1 MSGDAAAAGVELRRL
16 DATETLDLGPGA
28 AYRVVD
34 GTVLVFAVSAGARR
48 VRVLDA
54 GPGELLAG
62 VELPGDP
69 APHLI
74 GVGLP
79 GTTVA
84 PTAPDPAA
92 LERMAADADAALRAD
107 EERAADASEALG
119 LGTRYDERVIDDAL
133 LGLASVVPGRK
144 PDALASANL
153 PDDVAVVD
161 HLARQI
167 GLRPNPLRLRRAIT
181 DTEVSGRDPVTALAA
196 AAGAAV
202 RRVALTPDWWRR
214 EGPPLMLHRR
224 DAEGVHA
231 AAVWRRGAYRIWQA
245 GDDHPAI
252 DADSA
257 EDWSREAILLEPL
270 LDPNAPARLRD
281 LLRLGMRGSTHSL
294 WLVGALTAAVA
305 LLAAVIPIVA
315 GTLTSTVALQT
326 RSTLLVVG
334 VALVAFA
341 AGDMA
346 LRAVRSFA
354 LLRIRGRGTAVTATA
369 VWDRLL
375 RLPMTW
381 HDKRT
386 VADRVADA
394 NSIDTASMTLPD
406 VIITSLLDISA
417 VVGAVFGVMTASW
430 PLALA
435 LLAFLAVRASVDMA
449 VIRRV
454 ARLTARTLD
463 AQTDSQGV
471 TLGLLTGVNRLRVS
485 GATGRA
491 FALWARTQARATEVL
506 VRQRRLTVLQQA
518 TGAMWP
524 SVGLAVLLA
533 VTALSGASVGQLV
546 TAQTA
551 LTTATAATAAALAAV
566 GAGLSSRAILERA
579 RNVLQAEPESGTGQ
593 EVAALA
599 GGLDLRDIVFR
610 YRDDLPPVLQGVNL
624 SVPAGAHVAV
634 VGPSGCGKST
644 LLRIVLGLAD
654 PESGIVSFDGRDLSA
669 LDRSSVRR
677 QIGSVMQS
685 SALMPGTI
693 RDNVDLGRGLTP
705 AEVWQALEDAAV
717 APDVRAMPM
726 GLNSLVVEGGSTIS
740 GGQRQRILLARA
752 LAGRPRILILD
763 EATSAL
769 DNVSQ
774 AAVVASLDRLQ
785 ITRLVVAHRLSTIEQ
800 ADHVVMLS
808 DGVVVAAGTFDE
820 LLEQPG
826 PFRELVQRQR
836 I

>member
-1 MSGDAAAAGVELRRL
+1 M
-16 DATETLDLGPGA
+16 
-28 AYRVVD
+28 
-34 GTVLVFAVSAGARR
+34 
-48 VRVLDA
+48 
-54 GPGELLAG
+54 
-62 VELPGDP
+62 
-69 APHLI
+69 
-74 GVGLP
+74 
-79 GTTVA
+79 
-84 PTAPDPAA
+84 
-92 LERMAADADAALRAD
+92 
-107 EERAADASEALG
+107 
-119 LGTRYDERVIDDAL
+119 
-133 LGLASVVPGRK
+133 
-144 PDALASANL
+144 
-153 PDDVAVVD
+153 
-161 HLARQI
+161 
-167 GLRPNPLRLRRAIT
+167 
-181 DTEVSGRDPVTALAA
+181 
-196 AAGAAV
+196 
-202 RRVALTPDWWRR
+202 
-214 EGPPLMLHRR
+214 
-224 DAEGVHA
+224 
-231 AAVWRRGAYRIWQA
+231 
-245 GDDHPAI
+245 
-252 DADSA
+252 
-257 EDWSREAILLEPL
+257 
-270 LDPNAPARLRD
+270 
-281 LLRLGMRGSTHSL
+281 
-294 WLVGALTAAVA
+294 
-305 LLAAVIPIVA
+305 
-315 GTLTSTVALQT
+315 
-326 RSTLLVVG
+326 
-334 VALVAFA
+334 ALVAFA

-593 EVAALA
+593 EVAAPA

-610 YRDDLPPVLQGVNL
+610 YRDDLPPVLQG
-624 SVPAGAHVAV
+624 STCRSPPA
-634 VGPSGCGKST
+634 PT
-644 LLRIVLGLAD
+644 
-654 PESGIVSFDGRDLSA
+654 
-669 LDRSSVRR
+669 
-677 QIGSVMQS
+677 
-685 SALMPGTI
+685 
-693 RDNVDLGRGLTP
+693 
-705 AEVWQALEDAAV
+705 
-717 APDVRAMPM
+717 
-726 GLNSLVVEGGSTIS
+726 
-740 GGQRQRILLARA
+740 
-752 LAGRPRILILD
+752 
-763 EATSAL
+763 
-769 DNVSQ
+769 
-774 AAVVASLDRLQ
+774 
-785 ITRLVVAHRLSTIEQ
+785 
-800 ADHVVMLS
+800 
-808 DGVVVAAGTFDE
+808 
-820 LLEQPG
+820 
-826 PFRELVQRQR
+826 
-836 I
+836 